1 MQDQQTQFKLLIK
14 TSSSKLKFKLSKS
27 RTLSTH
33 TIQTRILSELKNLAA
48 LPNDSRSFE
57 RGLDILKMELATLVR
72 SDRVADVWEDLIG
85 ELAVLESSIHLLPGM
100 IDHQLKLQK
109 ERADNFKRA
118 TALKQQK
125 QKGGWSFLG
134 FGSKSVEVSD
144 ETSVDTNEI
153 SDASELASE
162 PIDRLSKV
170 IRNVVVAQEYLGD
183 DIKELKK
190 LAMSLNHCID
200 KDYLLKQA
208 PDTERTNDQNSK
220 LDLEDRIYIEIVR
233 KLKGE
238 DEENVVNEYLKEL
251 SSVYRIDLYN
261 ENIYPDEE
269 EQNDIEAEGSNEG
282 QDKPIKKPLNELEE
296 LKQRFEALKK
306 L

>member
-14 TSSSKLKFKLSKS
+14 TSSSKLKFKLTKS
-27 RTLSTH
+27 RALSTH
-33 TIQTRILSELKNLAA
+33 TIQTKILTELKDLAA
-48 LPNDSRSFE
+48 LPNDSRAFE
-57 RGLDILKMELATLVR
+57 RGLDILKMDLATLVR

-85 ELAVLESSIHLLPGM
+85 ELAILESSVHLLPGM
-100 IDHQLKLQK
+100 IENQLKLQK
-109 ERADNFKRA
+109 EKAEKLKRA
-118 TALKQQK
+118 KSLEQQK
-125 QKGGWSFLG
+125 QQQGGWSFFG
-134 FGSKSVEVSD
+134 FKFRSTEPVSIPTD
-144 ETSVDTNEI
+144 DVDI
-153 SDASELASE
+153 DDASELVSE

-170 IRNVVVAQEYLGD
+170 IRNVVIAQEFLGD

-190 LAMSLNHCID
+190 LAISLNHCID
-200 KDYLLKQA
+200 KDNLLKFA
-208 PDTERTNDQNSK
+208 PETNGTNEETSN

-261 ENIYPDEE
+261 EGKYQEDDEGDDTE
-269 EQNDIEAEGSNEG
+269 LGTSNEG
-282 QDKPIKKPLNELEE
+282 QEKVKKPLSELEE